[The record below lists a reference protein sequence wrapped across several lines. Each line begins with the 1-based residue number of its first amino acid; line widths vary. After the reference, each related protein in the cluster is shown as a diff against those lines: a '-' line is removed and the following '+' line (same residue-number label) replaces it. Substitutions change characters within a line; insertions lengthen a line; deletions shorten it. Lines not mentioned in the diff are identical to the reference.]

1 VKKLVAL
8 LVACLASVLFF
19 AAVFRA
25 VDRPLTLGDITRSMN
40 LKAAYARSLVGPKLA
55 IWAGSNGR
63 YSHRCQPFS
72 AETGLPCVNLSV
84 AVGLG
89 IDFQLQQIEG
99 LLNPGDILYVPLEYG
114 QYFADRAEMEGGA
127 ENTVLVHDRPDLL
140 WTLPPQRIARAWGYF
155 DLTFL
160 VHGLIETGL
169 SHTGFQ
175 RRTGLQTLTPQGD
188 EFGHTAL
195 KAGDY
200 RAYLAQL
207 KQEPVTLPPR
217 SHAFDVLGA
226 FLDRARARGVTVVGG
241 LPTSP
246 LDTRLDLA
254 ALERL
259 RNFYI
264 AHGQRFVLLPN
275 RSQYPLSCF
284 YDSLSHLNEESQIDH
299 SHRVGRA
306 LAAELHLGPGAAS

>member
-1 VKKLVAL
+1 VKKLLTL
-8 LVACLASVLFF
+8 LAACLASVLLFL
-19 AAVFRA
+19 AVFRA

-40 LKAAYARSLVGPKLA
+40 LKAAYARSLVGPKVA

-63 YSHRCQPFS
+63 YSHRCEPFT
-72 AETGLPCVNLSV
+72 ARTGLPCVNLSV
-84 AVGLG
+84 AVGVG

-99 LLNPGDILYVPLEYG
+99 LLNPGDILYVPLEYA
-114 QYFADRAEMEGGA
+114 QYFVDQAEMEGGA
-127 ENTVLVHDRPDLL
+127 ENTVLVHDKPDLL
-140 WTLPPQRIARAWGYF
+140 WTLAPRRIARAWGYF

-175 RRTGLQTLTPQGD
+175 RRAGLQTLTPQGD

-195 KAGDY
+195 KAGEY

-207 KQEPVTLPPR
+207 KQDPVTLPQR
-217 SHAFDVLGA
+217 SHAFDVLGD

-246 LDTRLDLA
+246 LDTRLDGA

-259 RNFYI
+259 RSFYI
-264 AHGQRFVLLPN
+264 AHGQRFLMLPN

-284 YDSLSHLNEESQIDH
+284 YDTLSHLNEACQIDH
-299 SHRVGRA
+299 SLRVGRA
-306 LAAELHLGPGAAS
+306 LAAGLHLGRGVSS